1 MSKSVLCAID
11 ISQPDKD
18 ADVLK
23 AAATLAAM
31 DHAQLD
37 VITVVP
43 DFGMSVVSGF
53 FNEDHQKKMLTEAKH
68 ILKNQVINVLGN
80 EASKDVR
87 HVVTSGKTYQEILK
101 VAETTK
107 PSLIVIGGAQR
118 NDLSDYLLGANAA
131 RVIRHSTCSVH
142 VVR

>member
-18 ADVLK
+18 ADVLQ

-31 DHAQLD
+31 DHSQLD

-53 FNEDHQKKMLTEAKH
+53 FNEDHQKKMLTEAKR
-68 ILKNQVINVLGN
+68 ILKKQVIDMLGD

-87 HVVTSGKTYQEILK
+87 HLVTSGKTYQEILK
-101 VAETTK
+101 VAEASK
-107 PSLIVIGGAQR
+107 PNLIVIGGAQR

>member
-18 ADVLK
+18 GDVLK
-23 AAATLAAM
+23 SAATLATL
-31 DHAQLD
+31 DHSQLD

-53 FNEDHQKKMLTEAKH
+53 FNEDHQDKMLDEAKK
-68 ILKNQVINVLGN
+68 ILKKQVIDVLGE
-80 EASKDVR
+80 EASKDIR
-87 HVVTSGKTYQEILK
+87 HLVTSGKTYQEILK
-101 VAETTK
+101 VAKTTE
-107 PSLIVIGGAQR
+107 PHLIVIGGAQR